1 MPGCI
6 ASIGGV
12 QGLDLGLLI
21 DAQHHCVLRR
31 GEVEPDD
38 IGDLGGSVENLKV
51 SHRHGATPYSRH
63 ARATVASPIFQVFR
77 E

>member
-6 ASIGGV
+6 ASIGAVAV

-21 DAQHHCVLRR
+21 DAQHHRVLRR

-38 IGDLGGSVENLKV
+38 IGDLGDQLTG
-51 SHRHGATPYSRH
+51 
-63 ARATVASPIFQVFR
+63 Q
-77 E
+77 